1 MLPEID
7 DKFAELKQK
16 CGADSL
22 DRVEAMMYAKPTERD
37 LLQADAKWVM
47 PGLSNGGWLDK
58 NQFEDLRPV
67 VAALES
73 NSAQIKREIH
83 DMMNNQPDK
92 MQPYDHY
99 IVSNNDWQ
107 AYYLV
112 KDGKQTADN
121 GEVPTTRRI
130 LNNELKDW
138 ICPLLEMHFS
148 VLAPGVTIPAH
159 CDLWNFSINLHL
171 AVDIPTGGPDDC
183 AIKVAGETRQ
193 WTQGECLLFDYS
205 YEHEVWNKTDKTRVC
220 LLMDVWHPEIT
231 LVEREALTFFI
242 TEIRQYM

>member
-16 CGADSL
+16 HGANSL
-22 DRVEAMMYAKPTERD
+22 DRVEAMMYAKPSERD

-47 PGLSNGGWLDK
+47 PGLSKGGWLDK
-58 NQFEDLRPV
+58 NQFEDLKPI
-67 VAALES
+67 VAALEG
-73 NSAQIKREIH
+73 NSAQIKQEVLEV
-83 DMMNNQPDK
+83 MNSQPDK
-92 MQPYDHY
+92 MQQYDHY
-99 IVSNNDWQ
+99 IVSDKQWQ

-112 KDGKQTADN
+112 KDGEQTVDT

-148 VLAPGVTIPAH
+148 VLAPGVALPAH

-171 AVDIPTGGPDDC
+171 AVDIPNDC

-193 WTQGECLLFDYS
+193 WTEGECLLFDYS
-205 YEHEVWNKTDKTRVC
+205 YEHEVWNKSDKTRVC
-220 LLMDVWHPEIT
+220 LLMDIWHPEIT

-242 TEIRQYM
+242 TEIRKYF